1 MTTVYVESGE
11 STMLSEGRSL
21 YVYTKKPDNI
31 FDVRMRLLPTRYY
44 LPSSK
49 KWEVP
54 LGSMGLLKK
63 TFSRVVVVGD
73 GLVDS
78 KFASIDEYIDHLSKL
93 SIPPELNFE
102 PKTKMDPHQV
112 EWFLEMLKRNRV
124 ILGDPMGLGKTKEY
138 LDVTEFRR
146 LSRDYRKTLFI
157 CKSKHKENMAKE
169 IRIHCCKECDQ
180 PTLASCRSCE
190 DCPLYIVVEGKE
202 AKRIQLLRD
211 FYYDDKAYY
220 LIISY
225 EMAAHHAK
233 HLKSLGRTV
242 GFDAVIMDEFNK
254 IKNWGSQRKRQDGK
268 PHITIQITK
277 LVEVLNPELLILGS
291 GTPMTKN
298 PADLYAPLRLLG
310 VEKRSHNQY
319 VRHFCEV
326 DGWGRPVGAKNVDEL
341 RELLSSVMI
350 RRPKELLRLPEKRIN
365 YIPLVME
372 PAQRRLYDAAKN
384 KIKSELVGTKVYGAS
399 KLALLTRLRQIT
411 TAPILVDSDVVGI
424 KELVLE
430 ELLEEIRDSG
440 EKAVVF
446 SIYAQFTRYLRDK
459 FQKFNPAYIDGT
471 LNSRKAQ
478 EQVDK
483 LEEDPNVSM
492 IIASLFAGN
501 ESYTM
506 TAARHAIFTDM
517 SWTVTDNQQA
527 EDRIHRRGQTESVS
541 INYLYCKDSI
551 DERVLDILEEDASL
565 IYEVVE
571 GSERRLSKEVFEHLL
586 S

>member
-1 MTTVYVESGE
+1 
-11 STMLSEGRSL
+11 
-21 YVYTKKPDNI
+21 
-31 FDVRMRLLPTRYY
+31 
-44 LPSSK
+44 
-49 KWEVP
+49 
-54 LGSMGLLKK
+54 
-63 TFSRVVVVGD
+63 
-73 GLVDS
+73 
-78 KFASIDEYIDHLSKL
+78 
-93 SIPPELNFE
+93 
-102 PKTKMDPHQV
+102 
-112 EWFLEMLKRNRV
+112 
-124 ILGDPMGLGKTKEY
+124 
-138 LDVTEFRR
+138 
-146 LSRDYRKTLFI
+146 
-157 CKSKHKENMAKE
+157 
-169 IRIHCCKECDQ
+169 
-180 PTLASCRSCE
+180 
-190 DCPLYIVVEGKE
+190 
-202 AKRIQLLRD
+202 
-211 FYYDDKAYY
+211 
-220 LIISY
+220 
-225 EMAAHHAK
+225 
-233 HLKSLGRTV
+233 
-242 GFDAVIMDEFNK
+242 
-254 IKNWGSQRKRQDGK
+254 
-268 PHITIQITK
+268 
-277 LVEVLNPELLILGS
+277 
-291 GTPMTKN
+291 
-298 PADLYAPLRLLG
+298 
-310 VEKRSHNQY
+310 
-319 VRHFCEV
+319 
-326 DGWGRPVGAKNVDEL
+326 
-341 RELLSSVMI
+341 MI

-483 LEEDPNVSM
+483 LEDPNVSM